1 MNFIP
6 DSGMQT
12 VYIKPLDNGMFAYT
26 MIDRN
31 GMVTAQ
37 NVGDYNDIMRLAGYN
52 ADNIQLMLNR

>member
-1 MNFIP
+1 
-6 DSGMQT
+6 
-12 VYIKPLDNGMFAYT
+12 MFAYT

>member
-12 VYIKPLDNGMFAYT
+12 IYIKPLDNGMFAYT

>member
-6 DSGMQT
+6 NSGMQT

-26 MIDRN
+26 MIDRT